1 MFFEGVAEEDG
12 GFMSTLPLVPVVLLG
27 FGWRCA
33 RRVGAVRWIRTFL
46 APPKLASTDSLDVRK
61 REFLVVV
68 EVIQDLV
75 TRSTK
80 GDDVEGLEGSQKHGL
95 ENVINGEIVHV
106 AKGLAG
112 FANFLKVGVDG
123 AL

>member
-1 MFFEGVAEEDG
+1 
-12 GFMSTLPLVPVVLLG
+12 
-27 FGWRCA
+27 
-33 RRVGAVRWIRTFL
+33 VRWIRTFL